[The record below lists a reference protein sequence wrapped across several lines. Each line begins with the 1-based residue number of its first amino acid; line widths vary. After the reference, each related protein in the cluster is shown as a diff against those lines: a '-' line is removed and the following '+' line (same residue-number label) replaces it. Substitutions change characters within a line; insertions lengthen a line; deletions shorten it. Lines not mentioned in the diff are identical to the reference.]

1 MNDRG
6 GVRSN
11 GVIEV
16 HSNVIEVACHKSHDG
31 DESGGGTGGALR
43 HAYSIVESDGGAE
56 GSHCDSLR
64 VVGYLSEL

>member
-1 MNDRG
+1 MTCRG

-16 HSNVIEVACHKSHDG
+16 HLNVIEVTCDVSHDE

-43 HAYSIVESDGGAE
+43 HA
-56 GSHCDSLR
+56 
-64 VVGYLSEL
+64 

>member
-16 HSNVIEVACHKSHDG
+16 RSNVSEVTFDVSHDE

-43 HAYSIVESDGGAE
+43 HA
-56 GSHCDSLR
+56 
-64 VVGYLSEL
+64 

>member
-1 MNDRG
+1 MNYRG

-16 HSNVIEVACHKSHDG
+16 HSNVIEVTCDVSHDE

-43 HAYSIVESDGGAE
+43 HA
-56 GSHCDSLR
+56 
-64 VVGYLSEL
+64 